1 MMQVPGVP
9 NDAGRKHG
17 GSAGA
22 ASSKQAGEVAFR
34 ISQKSEDL
42 MKQLITMFAPRGLLR
57 RDHVRAELNFH
68 LHTVTSLTMPLSQ
81 VLPSTEM
88 SVR

>member
-1 MMQVPGVP
+1 MQVPGVP

-42 MKQLITMFAPRGLLR
+42 MKQLITMFAPPGGLVV
-57 RDHVRAELNFH
+57 DCCGGIMCVRN
-68 LHTVTSLTMPLSQ
+68 
-81 VLPSTEM
+81 
-88 SVR
+88 